1 MAAPAAQKENHK
13 AMNAAKPMPA
23 HSFERF
29 LETKDWKVNFDT
41 SKEGGFVWNNQTGM
55 PEGYIRSP
63 FWRSEENDPELH
75 RNDMRPMFLEP
86 KETVDL
92 KKIET
97 GAELEMFVFDPATG
111 DGAPV
116 MSETSIIPATLKAY
130 NQQGVQFAE
139 EESVYEELAPEAK
152 KIGFSDELMKSCIE
166 LNFHHSPEPIDTAL
180 ATAHSLQGL
189 AQLAERQGWYL
200 TPIAA
205 FAPRELTK
213 EDVNADPYVQRIAH
227 DYMGWENVRHFIGS
241 SFQVHV
247 EMLDLES
254 GLKTINMYQHIAP
267 LLYALSLAG
276 PFAHGTLNP
285 NLKKMYEGDEYNAK
299 RAGDTETYQRMD
311 SDDWMSIRYP
321 ARWRG
326 SPSGGSYE
334 FALPETAQAF
344 FEQTE
349 KGLKNNDPHSAE
361 NIPSPARAA
370 GHHRDRIRTD
380 IGPHGTLEISNMDT
394 FGGNVLKLAAV
405 QEFTKVLIWKMQVL
419 AKSGRMGELSQRFPT
434 LFPPSTT
441 NESLRDAHL
450 NSIEVAKKGVE
461 ANVKAPDGTEQN
473 IQDMVMEL
481 VRFVDEPMR
490 DDGQDID
497 FKGLHKNVKTEIM
510 KSAAVP
516 NGETYSRFQGD
527 GFTSVRG
534 FYETGVGTLSHWLKR
549 RAKELSNTG
558 MQEKDVIQNCM
569 NDLGVSYHAFLK
581 TLNGNIKTLF
591 NGE

>member
-1 MAAPAAQKENHK
+1 
-13 AMNAAKPMPA
+13 
-23 HSFERF
+23 
-29 LETKDWKVNFDT
+29 
-41 SKEGGFVWNNQTGM
+41 
-55 PEGYIRSP
+55 
-63 FWRSEENDPELH
+63 
-75 RNDMRPMFLEP
+75 
-86 KETVDL
+86 
-92 KKIET
+92 
-97 GAELEMFVFDPATG
+97 
-111 DGAPV
+111 
-116 MSETSIIPATLKAY
+116 
-130 NQQGVQFAE
+130 
-139 EESVYEELAPEAK
+139 
-152 KIGFSDELMKSCIE
+152 
-166 LNFHHSPEPIDTAL
+166 
-180 ATAHSLQGL
+180 
-189 AQLAERQGWYL
+189 
-200 TPIAA
+200 
-205 FAPRELTK
+205 
-213 EDVNADPYVQRIAH
+213 
-227 DYMGWENVRHFIGS
+227 MGWENVRHFIGS

-419 AKSGRMGELSQRFPT
+419 AKSGRMGELSQRFPI
-434 LFPPSTT
+434 LFPTSTT

-490 DDGQDID
+490 DDGQGID

-516 NGETYSRFQGD
+516 NGETYSRFQDD
-527 GFTSVRG
+527 GFTSVSG

-549 RAKELSNTG
+549 RAQELSNTG
-558 MQEKDVIQNCM
+558 MKEKDVIQNCM
-569 NDLGVSYHAFLK
+569 NDLGVSYHTFLK